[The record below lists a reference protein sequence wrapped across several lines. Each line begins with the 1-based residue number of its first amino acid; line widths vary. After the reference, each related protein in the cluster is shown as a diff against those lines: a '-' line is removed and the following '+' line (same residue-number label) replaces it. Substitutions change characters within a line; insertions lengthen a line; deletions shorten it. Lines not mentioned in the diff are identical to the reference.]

1 MKLIFNFF
9 WAFQTSS
16 AVAAVSSHGV
26 SKKLPVSMKVK
37 KAGSSPHSLIK
48 KWQLTGTEEVKL
60 RSVRPKKGELLVG
73 LLRRPRTTPV

>member
-1 MKLIFNFF
+1 M
-9 WAFQTSS
+9 
-16 AVAAVSSHGV
+16 
-26 SKKLPVSMKVK
+26 SMKVK
-37 KAGSSPHSLIK
+37 KAGSSSHSLIK